1 VDVATRIKI
10 ATDGTSIAI
19 DCGEDSMRWDEGA
32 STMRTMKRTISE
44 PKLTIKQD
52 AFVNA
57 LLETGNQFEAY
68 CRAYSCENMSRE
80 AIDVEASKL
89 VRNPK
94 ITLRLA
100 QFRESKTAESMLTL
114 EGHMEELRSLR
125 DLAKSAGQLSAAISA
140 EVKRGELR
148 RFYVKQIESAHA
160 NEFSH
165 MSDEEL
171 ERLIREP
178 IELVGAVLHNGRPRR

>member
-1 VDVATRIKI
+1 MTTR
-10 ATDGTSIAI
+10 
-19 DCGEDSMRWDEGA
+19 A
-32 STMRTMKRTISE
+32 S
-44 PKLTIKQD
+44 P
-52 AFVNA
+52 
-57 LLETGNQFEAY
+57 
-68 CRAYSCENMSRE
+68 
-80 AIDVEASKL
+80 
-89 VRNPK
+89 P
-94 ITLRLA
+94 
-100 QFRESKTAESMLTL
+100 
-114 EGHMEELRSLR
+114 EELRSLR

-148 RFYVKQIESAHA
+148 RFYVKQVESAHV